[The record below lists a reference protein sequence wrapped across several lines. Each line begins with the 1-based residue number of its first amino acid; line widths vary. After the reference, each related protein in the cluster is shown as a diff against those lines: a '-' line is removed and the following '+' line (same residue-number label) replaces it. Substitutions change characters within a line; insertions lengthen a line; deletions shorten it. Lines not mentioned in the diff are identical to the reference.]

1 MKTLNKKTVF
11 ALIILTAI
19 FSAFL
24 LAESRFSSRNHR
36 VKMERSSRAVPDL
49 IDYQGKLTDSDGN
62 PIEGTVSITFSIYD
76 VEIGGAALWTETQ
89 NAVEV
94 SDGLFHI
101 LLGSETAFPED
112 LFNESS
118 LWIGINVDG
127 DGEMTPRCRIA
138 SVPFAIQ
145 SGTSAPDDDWTID
158 GDNVYRETGNVGIGN
173 NDPEYPLD
181 IVGYVT
187 VEPYEGSGSY
197 ARFSSA
203 SFKSQLLFHDGTAYT
218 IAIKSSG
225 DTYFNGGDVGIGV
238 TNPSSKL
245 EVNGTVTATAFS
257 GDGSALTNIQAD
269 DAATLDGIDSGSFL
283 RSDEI
288 DYATERII
296 FTKTPISGAVSAG
309 PIYVNPDSAGSNS
322 TLLGVAVD
330 HVQKFRIDAEGDI
343 SLEKDSEFLVTGS
356 GAGSLDFGA
365 AFSPFT
371 LNMNAETINL
381 GDTGDDEVIVA
392 GTMTATAF
400 SGDGSALTNIQ
411 ADDAATLDGIDSGSF
426 LRSDE
431 IDYATERII
440 FTKTPI
446 SGAVSAGPIYVN
458 PDSAGSNSTLLGVA
472 VDHVQKFRID
482 AEGDISLEKDSEF
495 LVTGSGAGS
504 LDFDAAFSPFTLNM
518 NAETINLGD
527 TSDDYVEVAGDVN
540 VQGESILDGE
550 VGIGTSSPNSKLHIN
565 GNGTDPSLRVQVS
578 GSSKLTVAANGGTT
592 IGTYQDTPPTNGLY
606 VAGDVG
612 IGTNN
617 PGVELDVSG
626 VTRVQGSNWP
636 TTGEGM
642 ELAYSG
648 THNRGYIQ
656 VYDRDA
662 ASWGNLF
669 LGHGSVGIGTTS
681 PERKLTVSGG
691 NDSVG
696 VLIEADV
703 DNAGGESDH
712 PTLTFSQDGG
722 SVQGKLG
729 FYDAYGSNDFTLI
742 NSYSGGNLNLGA
754 GGDIA
759 LEISNN
765 HDFFLKNSDGD
776 NTIQFETSEDGS
788 DGSQLI
794 MYDSN
799 GDGTVVLDTES
810 NIGSYMDFYT
820 NNYVRT
826 VRIQSTETADGSDG
840 SQIQL
845 YKADGT
851 ASITLDAEWG
861 GAGGDG
867 RIFTEVLEIT
877 GGSDIAEPFDIKD
890 TRTIK
895 PGMVLSIDTENPGKL
910 KLADDAYDRCVAGIV
925 SGAGGINAGM
935 IMGQKKSVAD
945 GEYPVALSGRV
956 YCYADASKGAIQ
968 PGDLLTTSEVSGYA
982 MKVSDHTK
990 ALGAI
995 IGKAMSSLEKGKG
1008 LVLVLVSLQ

>member
-1 MKTLNKKTVF
+1 MGFDDENTTGTVLIQNLGGKMKTLNKKTVF

-245 EVNGTVTATAFS
+245 EVNGTV
-257 GDGSALTNIQAD
+257 
-269 DAATLDGIDSGSFL
+269 
-283 RSDEI
+283 
-288 DYATERII
+288 
-296 FTKTPISGAVSAG
+296 
-309 PIYVNPDSAGSNS
+309 
-322 TLLGVAVD
+322 
-330 HVQKFRIDAEGDI
+330 
-343 SLEKDSEFLVTGS
+343 
-356 GAGSLDFGA
+356 
-365 AFSPFT
+365 
-371 LNMNAETINL
+371 
-381 GDTGDDEVIVA
+381 
-392 GTMTATAF
+392 TATAF

>member
-1 MKTLNKKTVF
+1 MGFDDENTTGTVLIQNLGGKMKTLNKKTVF

-356 GAGSLDFGA
+356 GAGSLDF
-365 AFSPFT
+365 
-371 LNMNAETINL
+371 
-381 GDTGDDEVIVA
+381 
-392 GTMTATAF
+392 
-400 SGDGSALTNIQ
+400 
-411 ADDAATLDGIDSGSF
+411 
-426 LRSDE
+426 
-431 IDYATERII
+431 
-440 FTKTPI
+440 
-446 SGAVSAGPIYVN
+446 
-458 PDSAGSNSTLLGVA
+458 
-472 VDHVQKFRID
+472 
-482 AEGDISLEKDSEF
+482 
-495 LVTGSGAGS
+495 
-504 LDFDAAFSPFTLNM
+504 DAAFSPFTLNM

-636 TTGEGM
+636 
-642 ELAYSG
+642 
-648 THNRGYIQ
+648 R
-656 VYDRDA
+656 
-662 ASWGNLF
+662 
-669 LGHGSVGIGTTS
+669 
-681 PERKLTVSGG
+681 PE
-691 NDSVG
+691 
-696 VLIEADV
+696 
-703 DNAGGESDH
+703 
-712 PTLTFSQDGG
+712 
-722 SVQGKLG
+722 
-729 FYDAYGSNDFTLI
+729 
-742 NSYSGGNLNLGA
+742 
-754 GGDIA
+754 
-759 LEISNN
+759 
-765 HDFFLKNSDGD
+765 
-776 NTIQFETSEDGS
+776 
-788 DGSQLI
+788 
-794 MYDSN
+794 
-799 GDGTVVLDTES
+799 
-810 NIGSYMDFYT
+810 
-820 NNYVRT
+820 
-826 VRIQSTETADGSDG
+826 
-840 SQIQL
+840 
-845 YKADGT
+845 KA
-851 ASITLDAEWG
+851 W
-861 GAGGDG
+861 
-867 RIFTEVLEIT
+867 
-877 GGSDIAEPFDIKD
+877 
-890 TRTIK
+890 
-895 PGMVLSIDTENPGKL
+895 N
-910 KLADDAYDRCVAGIV
+910 
-925 SGAGGINAGM
+925 
-935 IMGQKKSVAD
+935 
-945 GEYPVALSGRV
+945 
-956 YCYADASKGAIQ
+956 
-968 PGDLLTTSEVSGYA
+968 
-982 MKVSDHTK
+982 
-990 ALGAI
+990 
-995 IGKAMSSLEKGKG
+995 
-1008 LVLVLVSLQ
+1008 